1 MKEKKILEEIARFRK
16 LSNIDENEQINE
28 GVLGDILKT
37 ILFGNK
43 DLTWEEILDLF
54 FAKLKNKIEKKK
66 NYPDT
71 WTGDKSDFSKMT
83 NFIIDKIEGGYY
95 NPKWHYKKAMGK
107 SGETLFGIDREH
119 GKYLGKTVPGIE
131 FWNIVDKN
139 KNPEV
144 WVHGYRGG
152 ENEQKLRSLVV
163 DMMETAFNNQ
173 FKKYVNEETRKIVE
187 TDIALM
193 FHFIYATWNGS
204 GYFQKFGQEMNQAV
218 ADGITDIDE
227 LRNVAI
233 NSRIEHTGQKRTDKF
248 KRLVGEL
255 TGEQIV

>member
-28 GVLGDILKT
+28 GVIGDILKT

-54 FAKLKNKIEKKK
+54 FAKLKNKITTKKD
-66 NYPDT
+66 YPDT
-71 WTGDKSDFSKMT
+71 WSGDKSDFSKMV
-83 NFIIDKIEGGYY
+83 NFVIDKIEGGYY
-95 NPKWHYKKAMGK
+95 NPSWHYKKAMGK
-107 SGETLFGIDREH
+107 SGETLFGIDRAH
-119 GKYLGKTVPGIE
+119 GKYLGRTSWGTE
-131 FWNIVDKN
+131 FWKIIDEN

-152 ENEQKLRSLVV
+152 KDEQKLRSLVV
-163 DMMETAFNNQ
+163 DMMEWAFNEQ

-187 TDIALM
+187 TDIGLM

-204 GYFQKFGQEMNQAV
+204 WYFQTFGREMNQAV

-233 NSRIEHTGQKRTDKF
+233 NSRIEHTTEKRAAKV
-248 KRLVGEL
+248 KRLMDEL
-255 TGEQIV
+255 TGEQTS